1 MTSVLFLI
9 LCGIWIAACIGV
21 ISILVWEDII
31 K

>member
-1 MTSVLFLI
+1 MSILFLI
-9 LCGIWIAACIGV
+9 LVAIWIAACIGV